1 MRACIKVKCSSD
13 LWVMQNRP
21 DDRGGL
27 AGTYEHDHGAE
38 GDY

>member
-1 MRACIKVKCSSD
+1 
-13 LWVMQNRP
+13 MQNRP